1 MFELVTSVTVAT
13 VLSIGT
19 AAPRPEVRAPLGPIA
34 VAAATAFPAVSAAG
48 TVPSAALRSQ
58 TPAEKDS
65 LRNGAIAGA
74 IAGGVSGALLGSV
87 GCGVASSL
95 DAGWGGSDTSSS
107 CTGAAIIVAALGAGL
122 GAAIGAGVDAMFEQ
136 APYAGPGTGGKRK
149 GVRLRW
155 RF

>member
-1 MFELVTSVTVAT
+1 MIELVTSVTVAT

-19 AAPRPEVRAPLGPIA
+19 PAPRPAVRAPLGPIA
-34 VAAATAFPAVSAAG
+34 VAAATAFPSVSAAG
-48 TVPSAALRSQ
+48 TVPAAALRSQ

-65 LRNGAIAGA
+65 LRNGAIIGA
-74 IAGGVSGALLGSV
+74 IAGGLSGALVGSI
-87 GCGVASSL
+87 GCGVVHGL
-95 DAGWGGSDTSSS
+95 QEWGGPETTSS
-107 CTGAAIIVAALGAGL
+107 CIGPTIIVTALGAGL

-136 APYAGPGTGGKRK
+136 APYAGPGPGGRRK